1 MGELSPSERKCYTIY
16 KGLLGNN
23 LPIFEEFQSE
33 VAHNMLPRHS
43 LNLVSCLKRPQRH
56 RYQVG
61 KFSLNCNIKKHTNQ
75 IQTQFMY

>member
-33 VAHNMLPRHS
+33 LPHNMLPRHS
-43 LNLVSCLKRPQRH
+43 LNLGSCLKRPRETQRESSNSTVFGT
-56 RYQVG
+56 Q
-61 KFSLNCNIKKHTNQ
+61 KNLTNGNP
-75 IQTQFMY
+75 YY